1 MRRLMLAVLLTVV
14 LCGLVFASGG
24 TGSTSNPTSDR
35 SRVLVSK
42 IYADTLS
49 GYGDVVDLGDSNPY
63 RSVIFYIS
71 VGVFPDSSHS
81 GKFTFAFQ
89 DSSLGGTYGTVSASN
104 LIGTIPI
111 LVDSADGS
119 QVYSVEYL
127 RHKRWVR
134 PMWTVLGGPKVNEAA
149 PFNVVAVK
157 QNPKYSPVR

>member
-1 MRRLMLAVLLTVV
+1 M
-14 LCGLVFASGG
+14 
-24 TGSTSNPTSDR
+24 NPTIER
-35 SRVLVSK
+35 SRVLLSTS
-42 IYADTLS
+42 YADTLS

-63 RSVIFYIS
+63 RSVIFYIA

-89 DSSLGGTYGTVSASN
+89 DSSLGVAFGAVSASN
-104 LIGTIPI
+104 LIGTTPI

-127 RHKRWVR
+127 RQKRWVR
-134 PMWTVLGGPKVNEAA
+134 PKWTVLGGPTVNTAA
-149 PFNVVAVK
+149 PFNIVAVK